1 MIEVIVEA
9 KAWRV
14 AEPKAR
20 ALAKAAAAATL
31 AAEARPKGDGLVVLL
46 ADDARLKALNVAF
59 RGKDMPT
66 NVLSFPSGAAG
77 SLGDIALALGVCARE
92 AAEQGKTLAAHLQHL
107 TAHGVL
113 HLLGYDHETDA
124 EAEAMEARERAILAG
139 LGVADPYA
147 PRGDQGDH
155 GRHDP

>member
-1 MIEVIVEA
+1 VIEVVVEA
-9 KAWRV
+9 RAWRV

-20 ALAKAAAAATL
+20 ALAKAAAAAAL
-31 AAEARPKGDGLVVLL
+31 AAEAQPKTADVVILL
-46 ADDARLKALNVAF
+46 TDDARLRALNAAF
-59 RGKDMPT
+59 RGKDAAT
-66 NVLSFPSGAAG
+66 NVLSFPSAAEG

-92 AAEQGKTLAAHLQHL
+92 AAQQGKSLADHLQHL

-124 EAEAMEARERAILAG
+124 DAEAMEARERAILAG

-147 PRGDQGDH
+147 PRGDRGDH
-155 GRHDP
+155 GRHAS